1 MKLSQIEI
9 AEIKKQSLEFMDSNR
24 PPEEDV
30 DKFLKLVLR
39 GAEVFAVTSGFTYH
53 FERPSKRFQNIT
65 EIHMKAY
72 AKSTEYQKIYK
83 ELSDNFAN
91 YPINETEEEASAIYN
106 DKTEFDFYNPK
117 K

>member
-1 MKLSQIEI
+1 MTLSKSEI
-9 AEIKKQSLEFMDSNR
+9 TEIKKQSLEFMDSER

-30 DKFLKLVLR
+30 DKFLELVLR
-39 GAEVFAVTSGFTYH
+39 GVEVFAVTSGFTYH
-53 FERPSKRFQNIT
+53 FERPSKRFQNLT
-65 EIHMKAY
+65 EIHIKAF

-83 ELSDNFAN
+83 ELSDNFSN

-106 DKTEFDFYNPK
+106 DETEFDFYSPK